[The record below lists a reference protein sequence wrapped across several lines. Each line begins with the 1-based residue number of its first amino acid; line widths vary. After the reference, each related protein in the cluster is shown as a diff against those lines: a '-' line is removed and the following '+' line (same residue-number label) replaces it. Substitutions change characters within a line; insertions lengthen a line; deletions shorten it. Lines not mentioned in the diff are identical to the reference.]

1 MKGQRYVLANFKMNK
16 KTGEIKKWADQILQ
30 LLYKRHEK
38 IRVRIGVAPSFPHIL
53 TAKSLFYGTDI
64 MVGAQNMYYEEKGA
78 FTGEVSV
85 SQLKDIG
92 VDFVIIGHSER
103 RKIFKEDN
111 ELIEKKL
118 ISAIRYGIIPVLCIG
133 ETLEEREKGLTEK
146 VIDEQLK
153 AVEKIPD
160 EMTEIDLVIAY
171 EPVWAIGTGIPAKPD
186 QIAEV
191 INKIKNKLKDK
202 FPKISVLYG
211 GSIDENVAK
220 EIRHICDGGLVGSSS
235 LDAQKFFKI
244 AENFQT

>member
-1 MKGQRYVLANFKMNK
+1 MNGQRYVLANFKMNK
-16 KTGEIKKWADQILQ
+16 NAGEIKKWADQILQ
-30 LLYKRHEK
+30 LMYKRREK
-38 IRVRIGVAPSFPHIL
+38 IRVKIGVAPSFVHIL
-53 TAKSLFYGTDI
+53 TAKSLFQGTDI
-64 MVGAQNMYYEEKGA
+64 MVGAQNMYYEERGA

-118 ISAIRYGIIPVLCIG
+118 ISAIRYGILPVLCVG
-133 ETLEEREKGLTEK
+133 ETLGERENGLTEK

-153 AVEKIPD
+153 AVERIPD
-160 EMTEIDLVIAY
+160 EMMKIDLVIAY

-191 INKIKNKLKDK
+191 INKIKNKLKNK

-220 EIRHICDGGLVGSSS
+220 EIRHICDGGLVGSAS
-235 LDAQKFFKI
+235 LDAQKFYKI
-244 AENFQT
+244 AENFEI